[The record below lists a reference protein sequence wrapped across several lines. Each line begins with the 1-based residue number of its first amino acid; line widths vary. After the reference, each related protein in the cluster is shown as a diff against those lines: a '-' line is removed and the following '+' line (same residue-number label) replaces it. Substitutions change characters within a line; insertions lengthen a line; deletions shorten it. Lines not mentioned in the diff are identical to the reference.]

1 MATKLE
7 KDITRESLV
16 IVDDKEIVITLTAD
30 QKISMKLKGKR
41 TGGVSTTIEDLYNQL
56 SGDNSSK
63 NESTVKP
70 TKGNPMILLN
80 DLRAQ
85 NAISGGDYKHKAYFD
100 GVIKNLIDSM
110 K

>member
-16 IVDDKEIVITLTAD
+16 IVDDKEIVVTLTAD

-63 NESTVKP
+63 NELTVKP
-70 TKGNPMILLN
+70 TKKNPMILLN

-85 NAISGGDYKHKAYFD
+85 NAISGGDYKHTAYFD
-100 GVIKNLIDSM
+100 GVIKNLIDNM